1 LLLVLVQNPGTGV
14 TRHSLSKR
22 NEDRQQTGQSCI
34 NCVRQSVYAFGA
46 CFFQRGRPGGA
57 AGSSLL

>member
-1 LLLVLVQNPGTGV
+1 LLLVLVQNPGAGV

-22 NEDRQQTGQSCI
+22 NEDRRQTGQSCI

-46 CFFQRGRPGGA
+46 RFFQRGRVDGLPPA
-57 AGSSLL
+57 LLL